1 MKIYPEKVWIDVDS
15 KDKPFILHNEAT
27 MGMCAYIRSD
37 IAHAAPLREP
47 LGSEGWRPIESAP
60 LNESILGHYDG
71 YTEVTIVLSEYAR
84 KFLPHKYWQPLPSPP
99 STKPEEKE

>member
-37 IAHAAPLREP
+37 LNNGVREREEVYEDAIGK
-47 LGSEGWRPIESAP
+47 LKIP
-60 LNESILGHYDG
+60 LNIIIATMKDQKNPVAAIIKSWAEQGI
-71 YTEVTIVLSEYAR
+71 
-84 KFLPHKYWQPLPSPP
+84 
-99 STKPEEKE
+99 KEADETLDRLALLAGDER